1 MLNNPLTKSYGDMK
15 DKENRRKKQAA
26 LQSKINTL
34 KNMQS
39 GMSSSQLNN
48 SNIANELNM
57 LQQEYDRLGY

>member
-1 MLNNPLTKSYGDMK
+1 MLNNPLTKSYGDLK
-15 DKENRRKKQAA
+15 DQENRRKKQAA
-26 LQSKINTL
+26 LQARINAL

-39 GMSSSQLNN
+39 GMNSAQLSN